1 MSPQS
6 PLQPV
11 PAGPVHAVGCACTQP
26 WLRTITQRL
35 EQDLSRRAS
44 QGGASEVT
52 AAFALPLEPTRVRPQ
67 VLDRPLL
74 LRNLRLF
81 DGRSPELR
89 EGVSVLVRGNRIEA
103 LVGAGEA
110 VAEARTLDCGGR
122 TVMPGLI
129 DAHWHATLAGI
140 SQAAALTADSGYL
153 HIKAALE
160 AERTLLR
167 GFTTVRDVGG
177 PVFALKRAIDE
188 GITAGPRIFPSGS
201 MLSQTSGHGDFR
213 RRYEL
218 PRTGMTPPSRVESL
232 GAAVIADGVDEVLRR
247 TREQLMLG
255 ASQIKLLAGGGVT
268 SSYDPLDTLQYS
280 EAELRAAVGAASDWG
295 TYVTVHVYTARGI
308 QRAIAAGVRCIEHG
322 QLTDE
327 ETVRLIADQGVW
339 WSLQPFLD
347 DEDANQYAEPERQA
361 AMRQVAQGTERAYT
375 LARKHGVRLGFGTDI
390 LFSPEGASRQGA
402 HLAKLTRWFEP
413 LDVVRQATSR
423 NAELLQLSGPRAP
436 YAGPLGVIEPGAL
449 ADVLVVDGDPTRD
462 VSLLARPEQT
472 LRVIIKDG
480 KLYKNTL

>member
-1 MSPQS
+1 MSPRS
-6 PLQPV
+6 PLEPV
-11 PAGPVHAVGCACTQP
+11 SAGHSHPVGCVCTQP
-26 WLRTITQRL
+26 VLRRITHRL

-52 AAFALPLEPTRVRPQ
+52 AAFALPQGPTRVRPQ
-67 VLDRPLL
+67 TSDRPVLL
-74 LRNLRLF
+74 TNLRLF
-81 DGRSPELR
+81 DGRAAELR
-89 EGVSVLVRGNRIEA
+89 EGVSVLLRGNRIQA

-110 VAEARTLDCGGR
+110 VAEAWRLDCGGR

-129 DAHWHATLAGI
+129 DVHWHATLAGI
-140 SQAAALTADSGYL
+140 SQTAALTADSGYVHL
-153 HIKAALE
+153 KAALE

-177 PVFALKRAIDE
+177 PAFALKRAIDE
-188 GITAGPRIFPSGS
+188 GVTAGPRIFPSGA
-201 MLSQTSGHGDFR
+201 MISQTSGHGDFR

-218 PRTGMTPPSRVESL
+218 PRTGLTPPTRAESL
-232 GAAVIADGVDEVLRR
+232 GAAIIADGADEVLRR

-268 SSYDPLDTLQYS
+268 SSYDPLDTVQYS
-280 EAELRAAVGAASDWG
+280 EAEIRAAVAAASDWG

-308 QRAIAAGVRCIEHG
+308 QRAVASGVQCIEHG

-327 ETVRLIADQGVW
+327 ETVRLLADRGVW

-347 DEDANQYAEPERQA
+347 DEDANSYPDAERQA
-361 AMRQVAQGTERAYT
+361 ALRQVSQGTERAYT

-390 LFSPEGASRQGA
+390 LFSAEGASRQGA

-413 LDVVRQATSR
+413 IDVLRQATSR
-423 NAELLQLSGPRAP
+423 NAELLKLSGPRAP
-436 YAGPLGVIEPGAL
+436 YDGALGVIEPGAF
-449 ADVLVVDGDPTRD
+449 ADLLVVDGDPSQD
-462 VSLLARPEQT
+462 VSLLAQPERT